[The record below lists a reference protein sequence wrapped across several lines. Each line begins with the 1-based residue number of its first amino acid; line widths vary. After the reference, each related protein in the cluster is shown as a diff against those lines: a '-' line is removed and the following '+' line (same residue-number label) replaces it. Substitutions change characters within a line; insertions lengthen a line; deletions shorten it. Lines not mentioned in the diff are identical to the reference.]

1 MMAPFLRTSTVH
13 HMPGIEAKPSA
24 SEGPMRGLASATTG
38 SRSSTGLFAVAAI
51 FAAVA
56 AAWTVLALPAIF
68 RRVYPL
74 PFSISF
80 DSRDRL
86 YDEALGDYGPL
97 TVTKSSF
104 SYSENGG
111 TGRLVGVLGEFDV
124 RKLTGERVFNAV
136 REFVVDPLTGRLDPA
151 EDARYADGYLY
162 APRFLGKDDF
172 TFWYVSYDAP
182 IRMRYVGE
190 GRVNG
195 LRTYHYVAQFQLDNT
210 ANFVWLVGD
219 SGKRVRYHVS
229 IDAWFEPVSG
239 HLVKIDD
246 GGSIELFDGATGET
260 IRPWNR
266 YRNEQSEASVATEVS
281 RAESER
287 SVILSSVALSPAF
300 VIAALTAAIMAFR
313 RRRRSDAADE
323 LRLFPFALDA
333 VAPVLVVLALSSMA
347 TATAWQLSRVYV
359 DDQRRAIFNTESQR
373 LLDAVRVRMDT
384 AANMLRSGVA
394 LANASTSVQRDEWRA
409 FASTIGI
416 DQRFPGILG
425 IGLVRAFPE
434 DRRDAFLREV
444 RADGQ
449 PDFVIGPATGADG
462 KPDPVPERVAGAMHA
477 VVTFI
482 EPRDAANLLAIGHD
496 LMTNAVR
503 RKALESARDSGDVA
517 LTGKVTL
524 AQDQLSPT
532 TAGVQM
538 ILPFYRHGAAVGTV
552 AERRDAL
559 EGYVYSPIRVPQLVG
574 DALETKQPLVDV
586 TIYDGETTDAPLLY
600 THSAGEGRGV
610 LRRSDTLIVGGRPW
624 TLVFSEVPGAI
635 VPGNASFPQ
644 FTLFT
649 GVGVTFLVMLTAVAL
664 STSRR
669 RAVGIARRA
678 SAALVERNNQLQKLI
693 DAVPVGIYWAEA
705 PSGRVIMVNRKTVEL
720 LGRGVDPKAGKT
732 GLAAAYAFEREDGK
746 PYPDAD
752 LPLNR
757 TLESGDI
764 AAKRDIFVRRPD
776 GVRIAI
782 RAVSAPIR
790 EIDGKFT
797 SAVVVFDD
805 FTKEYELDRQ
815 KSDFISITSHQLRTP
830 LAAIRWFME
839 ILEGGDIGPLN
850 AEQKE
855 NVHMV
860 MESNARLISLVNDL
874 LNVSRI
880 EAGSIEVAPV
890 ETDLDAMAKGVVGE
904 LAPLAAERKLQVTF
918 VPPGVPLKVK
928 VDPKLIRQ
936 VFVNLLS
943 NAVKYTPEGGSVKL
957 TAEVHGDEVQFA
969 VADTGIGI
977 PLADQERLFTKFF
990 RAGNAMSSEADG
1002 SGLGLYVCRAIVE
1015 MSGGRIWFESV
1026 ENAGTIFFFTL
1037 PLKGSPAKR
1046 GSKSLA

>member
-1 MMAPFLRTSTVH
+1 MRLTKMTASPDSHAARVPGAMKTV
-13 HMPGIEAKPSA
+13 
-24 SEGPMRGLASATTG
+24 
-38 SRSSTGLFAVAAI
+38 SRSSALLFVVAA
-51 FAAVA
+51 FFASVAAV
-56 AAWTVLALPAIF
+56 WTTLALPAIF

-104 SYSENGG
+104 SYTENGG

-151 EDARYADGYLY
+151 EDGRYADGYLY
-162 APRFLGKDDF
+162 APRFLGKNDF
-172 TFWYVSYDAP
+172 TFWFVSYDTP

-190 GRVNG
+190 GKVNG

-210 ANFVWLVGD
+210 ANFEWLVGGTD
-219 SGKRVRYHVS
+219 RRVRYRVS
-229 IDAWFEPVSG
+229 LDAWFEPVSG

-246 GGSIELFDGATGET
+246 GGSIELFDGKTGET

-266 YRNEQSEASVATEVS
+266 YRNDQTEASVAAEVS

-287 SVILSSVALSPAF
+287 SVILSTAALSPAF
-300 VIAALTAAIMAFR
+300 AIAALIAAIMAFR
-313 RRRRSDAADE
+313 RRRHPGAADE

-333 VAPVLVVLALSSMA
+333 VVPVLVVLALSSMA

-359 DDQRRAIFNTESQR
+359 DDQRRAIFNEESQR

-394 LANASTSVQRDEWRA
+394 LANASNSVERDEWEA
-409 FASTIGI
+409 FATTIGI
-416 DQRFPGILG
+416 SQRFPGILG
-425 IGLVRAFPE
+425 IGLVRAFPDDKQE
-434 DRRDAFLREV
+434 AFLREV

-449 PDFVIGPATGADG
+449 PDFTIAPSTGADG
-462 KPDPVPERVAGAMHA
+462 KPDPVPEA
-477 VVTFI
+477 VVGGMHTVITFI
-482 EPRDAANLLAIGHD
+482 EPRDAANLRAIGHD

-503 RKALESARDSGDVA
+503 RKAVETARDSGDVA
-517 LTGKVTL
+517 LTGKITL
-524 AQDQLSPT
+524 AQDQDTPT
-532 TAGVQM
+532 VAGVQM
-538 ILPFYRHGAAVGTV
+538 ILPFYRHGAPVGTV
-552 AERRDAL
+552 AERRAAL
-559 EGYVYSPIRVPQLVG
+559 EGFIFSPIRIPQLVG
-574 DALETKQPLVDV
+574 DILETKQSPVDV
-586 TIYDGETTDAPLLY
+586 TIYDGETSNAPLLY
-600 THSAGEGRGV
+600 THSAGAGRGV
-610 LRRSDTLIVGGRPW
+610 LQRSDTLIVGGRPW
-624 TLVFSEVPGAI
+624 TVVFSEVPGAI

-693 DAVPVGIYWAEA
+693 DTVPVGIYWVEA
-705 PSGRVIMVNRKTVEL
+705 PAGRAIMVNRKTVEL
-720 LGRGVDPKAGKT
+720 LGRAVDPRADKSGFAS
-732 GLAAAYAFEREDGK
+732 AYAFEREDGT
-746 PYPDAD
+746 PYPDAE
-752 LPLNR
+752 LPLVK
-757 TLESGDI
+757 TLESGVP

-790 EIDGKFT
+790 ETDGKFT
-797 SAVVVFDD
+797 SAVVVFED
-805 FTKEYELDRQ
+805 FTREFELDKQ

-839 ILEGGDIGPLN
+839 ILEGGDLGPLN

-860 MESNARLISLVNDL
+860 MESNARLIGLVNDL

-880 EAGSIEVAPV
+880 EAGSVEVAPV
-890 ETDLDAMAKGVVGE
+890 ETDLDAMAKGVVAE
-904 LAPLAAERKLQVTF
+904 LAPLAAERKLRVAY
-918 VPPGVPLKVK
+918 VPPGVSLKVK

-957 TAEVHGDEVQFA
+957 TAEVHGGEVQFA
-969 VADTGIGI
+969 VSDTGIGI
-977 PLADQERLFTKFF
+977 PLADQQRLFTKFF

-1037 PLKGSPAKR
+1037 PLKGSPARR